1 MTKKHKELSDLSTG
15 LTPKHTEGKHAEQ
28 FHNVSNDENQRVFY
42 LRANSETLKKAK
54 LLALRKKMT
63 ISTLIEKL
71 IQENYEKIKSEK

>member
-42 LRANSETLKKAK
+42 LRANSETLKKAVSTAK
-54 LLALRKKMT
+54 KNDNIYSNRKINT
-63 ISTLIEKL
+63 REL
-71 IQENYEKIKSEK
+71 